1 MKKRIIIN
9 EKNYLADNV
18 GLKGI
23 VSIYDKNHNLVSKN
37 HNMIVMDGRK
47 FLLNLFKIATGISTT
62 SKDVDEYPKSCKLYF
77 NFGYLGQGSPR
88 TAYNLTYNMVTG
100 ITGSNSTIHSEIMSE
115 ANLINSENTL
125 GLSFTATIKGSEKF
139 QRFDEIFLSL
149 KTDTTDYL
157 FSRVSMDPVFLG
169 TDGEYTIQY
178 NIYF

>member
-47 FLLNLFKIATGISTT
+47 FLLNLFKIATGISFTN
-62 SKDVDEYPKSCKLYF
+62 SDEVNDYPQSCNLYF

-88 TAYNLTYNMVTG
+88 TAYNLTYSMVTG
-100 ITGSNSTIHSEIMSE
+100 NNSAIHSEKVSS
-115 ANLINSENTL
+115 AVLINSENTL
-125 GLSFTATIKGSEKF
+125 GLSFTATIKGSEEF

>member
-47 FLLNLFKIATGISTT
+47 FLLNLFRIATNISITNIE
-62 SKDVDEYPKSCKLYF
+62 EYPQSCYLYF

-88 TAYNLTYNMVTG
+88 TAYNLKYNMVTG
-100 ITGSNSTIHSEIMSE
+100 NNSTIHSERMLE

-125 GLSFTATIKGSEKF
+125 GLSFTATIKGSEEF

-149 KTDTTDYL
+149 KSDTDNTDYL